1 MGTVLL
7 TLSIN
12 YKPWAFLCKTLVSCK
27 QDVVQSWWTDC
38 CIVDLRPH
46 QSLDSCRGRGKGQ
59 PIRAES
65 CWDDS
70 NRNLWRAPISR
81 RAVLLSL
88 LSDRRSHTHTHTHQL
103 SYHENLCKDTQNIL
117 TESKCINISKC
128 FEWYRLMC
136 VQFCG
141 KVHLPNWEVKI
152 HSFCLCWLAVLN
164 VLNFHSEHN
173 KRCMFSHFYF
183 FLFVCVWI

>member
-1 MGTVLL
+1 MVQQMGTVLL

-88 LSDRRSHTHTHTHQL
+88 LSDRRLHIHHTHTHTHTNLVIMRTCVKTHKIYSLNRNALISVNVLNDIASCVCSSVVKYICLIEQL
-103 SYHENLCKDTQNIL
+103 KY
-117 TESKCINISKC
+117 
-128 FEWYRLMC
+128 
-136 VQFCG
+136 
-141 KVHLPNWEVKI
+141 I
-152 HSFCLCWLAVLN
+152 HSFCAD
-164 VLNFHSEHN
+164 
-173 KRCMFSHFYF
+173 
-183 FLFVCVWI
+183 